1 MESSN
6 QKNEAYFKEIKM
18 KPLTM
23 TFKYGSEQTVIKA
36 KPMKNG
42 CVIVKGKTKVNGKI
56 KHILK
61 KICNPE
67 WKKTFQEI

>member
-1 MESSN
+1 
-6 QKNEAYFKEIKM
+6 
-18 KPLTM
+18 M